1 MLRTPLVA
9 AFVFMNGFIKDLH
22 SKVAMDKIKKASK
35 HVPHYYYFVFT
46 NRENRK
52 PSKIIVENNRK

>member
-1 MLRTPLVA
+1 MA
-9 AFVFMNGFIKDLH
+9 ASVFMNGFIKDLH

-46 NRENRK
+46 NRESRK

>member
-1 MLRTPLVA
+1 MA
-9 AFVFMNGFIKDLH
+9 ASVFMNGFIKDLH
-22 SKVAMDKIKKASK
+22 STVGMDKINKASK

-46 NRENRK
+46 NRESRK